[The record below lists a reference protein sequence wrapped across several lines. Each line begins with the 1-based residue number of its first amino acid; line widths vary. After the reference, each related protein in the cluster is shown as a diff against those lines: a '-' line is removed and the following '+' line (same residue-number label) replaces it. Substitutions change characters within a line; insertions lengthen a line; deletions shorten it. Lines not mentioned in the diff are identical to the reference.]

1 MRGRL
6 HKSAGSR
13 STGGRVAIR
22 LFRIFERYDLTVA
35 GSAALKL
42 VANLLGRGR
51 LGRATV
57 QEKRDRDGQ
66 QGFHL
71 EML

>member
-6 HKSAGSR
+6 HKLPGSR

-22 LFRIFERYDLTVA
+22 LFRIIERHNLTVA
-35 GSAALKL
+35 GSTALKL
-42 VANLLGRGR
+42 VTNLLGRGR
-51 LGRATV
+51 LSHATV
-57 QEKRDRDGQ
+57 QEKDDRDGQ